1 MKKIIL
7 NGEESNY
14 VIDEDGNVYGKRGMD
29 ATPYLVGW
37 LRKR

>member
-14 VIDEDGNVYGKRGMD
+14 VIDEVGNVYGKTWN
-29 ATPYLVGW
+29 ATPNIVGRLW
-37 LRKR
+37 KR